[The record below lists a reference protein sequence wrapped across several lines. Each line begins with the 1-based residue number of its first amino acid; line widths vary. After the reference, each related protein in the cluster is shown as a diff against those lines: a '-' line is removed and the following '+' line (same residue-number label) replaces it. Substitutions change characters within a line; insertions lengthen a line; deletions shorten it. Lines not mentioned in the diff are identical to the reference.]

1 MEEVVVALEH
11 ASVVGM
17 FPVDEEFGQIKSE
30 FLFAG
35 DTRAGTQIPLS
46 WSGRRAISL
55 LGIIGLR
62 PNAVNK
68 RRGNSDTNDQRTR
81 CRIV

>member
-30 FLFAG
+30 LFAG

-55 LGIIGLR
+55 SGIIGLM
-62 PNAVNK
+62 PDAVNK
-68 RRGNSDTNDQRTR
+68 ASK
-81 CRIV
+81 